1 MFCHSFLFPLL
12 VKLSAADEVSP
23 LARDAVKLCM
33 ALYGYSTQTL
43 VRNFIRQIWNQP
55 LLRMLLLLI
64 MFFFLILLQLH
75 DDH

>member
-12 VKLSAADEVSP
+12 VKLSAADEISP

-33 ALYGYSTQTL
+33 ALYGYSAQTP

-55 LLRMLLLLI
+55 LLLMLLLLI